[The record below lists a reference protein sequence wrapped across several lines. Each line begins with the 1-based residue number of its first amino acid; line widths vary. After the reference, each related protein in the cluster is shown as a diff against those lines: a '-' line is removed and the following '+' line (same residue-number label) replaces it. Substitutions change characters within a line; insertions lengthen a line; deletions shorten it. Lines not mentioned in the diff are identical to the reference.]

1 MTESARGDAAEPL
14 PAIPAA
20 GWAPYL
26 EPGER
31 LLWTGAPPGGLRF
44 ALSDLGP
51 SFVGLVFTVFAVG
64 WTVTAAGSPGPAFL
78 PVMGLVPLAIGLYLL
93 IGRRLWAAWRRA
105 RTAYALTDRRAII
118 ATRHLGRRLR
128 SFPITPALQIDFRL
142 GDESTLIFARE
153 TDLGQ
158 RIGGRGKGHQ
168 RPNVN
173 EIGFEHIADGP
184 HVARLIRRIQARTG

>member
-1 MTESARGDAAEPL
+1 MTESAAGDAAEPL
-14 PAIPAA
+14 PEIPAA

-31 LLWTGAPPGGLRF
+31 LVWTGAPATGLRF
-44 ALSDLGP
+44 AFADLGP
-51 SFVGLVFTVFAVG
+51 SFVGLVFTVFAIV
-64 WTVTAAGSPGPAFL
+64 WTATAAGGPGPAFL
-78 PVMGLVPLAIGLYLL
+78 PVMGLVPLAIGVYLL
-93 IGRRLWAAWRRA
+93 IGRRFWAAYRRA

-128 SFPITPALQIDFRL
+128 SFPITPGLQIDFRL

-158 RIGGRGKGHQ
+158 RVGGKG
-168 RPNVN
+168 RYRRNVN
-173 EIGFEHIADGP
+173 EIGFEYIPDGP
-184 HVARLIRRIQARTG
+184 HVARLIRRIQALHG